1 GGGWDCWGVGDRLP
15 IAILNR
21 RPWWLFFFISLK
33 KKDLPI
39 GSNCGLS
46 DGSMVLNE
54 KRTGMSR
61 YETVIIYR
69 PDLSSSQVE
78 ATVAEAAES
87 LKKQGATIAK
97 NEFWGLRNTAFPI
110 NDHKKAY
117 YALLH
122 IETTPAV
129 MKEFERLLPLN
140 DAVMRFLTVAVEE
153 FEQGPSAI
161 LRENSSNEDE
171 LGDVE
176 SLSVDLKTTP
186 DEEVAA

>member
-1 GGGWDCWGVGDRLP
+1 
-15 IAILNR
+15 
-21 RPWWLFFFISLK
+21 
-33 KKDLPI
+33 
-39 GSNCGLS
+39 
-46 DGSMVLNE
+46 MVLNE

-87 LKKQGATIAK
+87 LKKQGATIVK

-110 NDHKKAY
+110 NDHKKAH

-140 DAVMRFLTVAVEE
+140 DAVMRFLTVTVDE

-161 LRENSSNEDE
+161 LRENSSNDDE

>member
-1 GGGWDCWGVGDRLP
+1 
-15 IAILNR
+15 
-21 RPWWLFFFISLK
+21 
-33 KKDLPI
+33 
-39 GSNCGLS
+39 
-46 DGSMVLNE
+46 
-54 KRTGMSR
+54 MSR
-61 YETVIIYR
+61 YETIIIYR

-78 ATVAEAAES
+78 AAVADAAES
-87 LKKQGATIAK
+87 LKKQGAAIAK
-97 NEFWGLRNTAFPI
+97 NEFWGLRNTAYPI

-161 LRENSSNEDE
+161 LRDNNSSDDD
-171 LGDVE
+171 LGEGEGGADV
-176 SLSVDLKTTP
+176 VKTTQ